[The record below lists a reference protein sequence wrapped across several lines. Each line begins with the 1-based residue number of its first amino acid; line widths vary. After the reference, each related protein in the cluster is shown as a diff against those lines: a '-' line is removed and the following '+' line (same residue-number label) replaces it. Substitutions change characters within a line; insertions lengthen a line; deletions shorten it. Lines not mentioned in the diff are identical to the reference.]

1 MGAGFMTGMD
11 CKTYLSNL
19 QCKGS
24 DRHQKVEEL
33 FQWAKGGIYVCICLE
48 ECREMKSEMC
58 LPCSRFRD
66 NNTNFFFFPLQ
77 NTFILHKHLVF
88 RCLSDCRLSLSL
100 PHRKQRSA
108 PRASQTYHDESQ
120 MRHRK
125 AW

>member
-33 FQWAKGGIYVCICLE
+33 FQRAKGGIYVCICLE

-58 LPCSRFRD
+58 AHGLEIIIQ
-66 NNTNFFFFPLQ
+66 TFFFSPP
-77 NTFILHKHLVF
+77 KHF
-88 RCLSDCRLSLSL
+88 HS
-100 PHRKQRSA
+100 
-108 PRASQTYHDESQ
+108 T
-120 MRHRK
+120 
-125 AW
+125 